1 MRTSTLL
8 SIFVGAAAAQNVSE
22 ESVKFGKH
30 YAVLNL
36 DLINAIVTP
45 IAASKDGRKFIKN
58 TAKWIDAVHAVEP
71 SPLSIFTRIYFSSDL
86 KPELKANSGFADLV
100 EGITTEDDNSTAIYP
115 DFDVKQD
122 MGDIILGKTRYYA
135 GDGNALEEI
144 LRAQKIKTVVISG
157 VRTSGVVLSTVY
169 RLFDLDYKML
179 VFLEARSL
187 LPQSYMLPQLCDF
200 RQHHRAGE
208 ANDPSGDSPGHNPQ
222 DAGSSN
228 HP

>member
-1 MRTSTLL
+1 MRTSTIL
-8 SIFVGAAAAQNVSE
+8 SIFAGVAFAQDVAE
-22 ESVKFGKH
+22 EAISFGKH

-45 IAASKDGRKFIKN
+45 IAATKEGRNFINN
-58 TAKWIDAVHAVEP
+58 TAKWIDAVHKIDP
-71 SPLSIFTRIYFSSDL
+71 RPLSIFTRIYFSSDL

-115 DFDVKQD
+115 DFNVKQD

-169 RLFDLDYKML
+169 RLFDLDYKM
-179 VFLEARSL
+179 
-187 LPQSYMLPQLCDF
+187 
-200 RQHHRAGE
+200 
-208 ANDPSGDSPGHNPQ
+208 
-222 DAGSSN
+222 
-228 HP
+228 

>member
-8 SIFVGAAAAQNVSE
+8 SIFAGAAAAQNVSE
-22 ESVKFGKH
+22 ESVNFGKH

-45 IAASKDGRKFIKN
+45 IAASKEGRKFIKN

-71 SPLSIFTRIYFSSDL
+71 APLSIFTRIYFSSDL

-115 DFDVKQD
+115 DFNVKQD
-122 MGDIILGKTRYYA
+122 TGDIVLAKTRYYA

-144 LRAQKIKTVVISG
+144 LRAQKIKTVVLSG

-169 RLFDLDYKML
+169 RLFDLDYK
-179 VFLEARSL
+179 V
-187 LPQSYMLPQLCDF
+187 
-200 RQHHRAGE
+200 
-208 ANDPSGDSPGHNPQ
+208 
-222 DAGSSN
+222 
-228 HP
+228 

>member
-1 MRTSTLL
+1 MRSQILPLVLASTSLA
-8 SIFVGAAAAQNVSE
+8 IAQNASSPGYTGYPDPIASTIAAN
-22 ESVKFGKH
+22 ESLSFGQH

-58 TAKWIDAVHAVEP
+58 TAKWIDAVHDVDP
-71 SPLSIFTRIYFSSDL
+71 LPLSIFTRIYFSSDL

-115 DFDVKQD
+115 DFNVKQD

-169 RLFDLDYKML
+169 RLFDLDYKM
-179 VFLEARSL
+179 
-187 LPQSYMLPQLCDF
+187 
-200 RQHHRAGE
+200 
-208 ANDPSGDSPGHNPQ
+208 
-222 DAGSSN
+222 
-228 HP
+228 